1 MSKQEKK
8 PVSPARRRQNR
19 VILFCAV
26 LLVLTVAFVNI
37 RGLANSYYDS
47 FVRRGVD
54 VEEAVSYLQTAAQPG
69 DSPELAQ
76 LQADWDSW
84 RYSRL
89 RESVTVTARDGVEL
103 HGYLY
108 DEGSDVTAICI
119 PRFNGTGLDDLL
131 MGPWLNAETGCNILL
146 LDPRAHGESGG
157 DYFSYGWKES
167 EDLVCWL
174 DWADETLGKQTYL
187 LWGEGCGANTIL
199 FAAAAGS
206 LDGRAAYAVAE
217 SPYASF
223 HQEASHILWSR
234 YRLPEFPFLTLM
246 RWRLDHDGLGFTS
259 GDMELSA
266 ALSGKDCSVPVL
278 FLSSAEDAYI
288 PVEQTQAVYDL
299 YSGPKEQLQGGA
311 GHGTVV
317 ISCQEEL
324 QAMLAQWNG
333 QYVDAGG

>member
-119 PRFNGTGLDDLL
+119 PRFNGT
-131 MGPWLNAETGCNILL
+131 
-146 LDPRAHGESGG
+146 
-157 DYFSYGWKES
+157 
-167 EDLVCWL
+167 
-174 DWADETLGKQTYL
+174 
-187 LWGEGCGANTIL
+187 
-199 FAAAAGS
+199 
-206 LDGRAAYAVAE
+206 
-217 SPYASF
+217 
-223 HQEASHILWSR
+223 
-234 YRLPEFPFLTLM
+234 
-246 RWRLDHDGLGFTS
+246 
-259 GDMELSA
+259 
-266 ALSGKDCSVPVL
+266 
-278 FLSSAEDAYI
+278 
-288 PVEQTQAVYDL
+288 
-299 YSGPKEQLQGGA
+299 
-311 GHGTVV
+311 
-317 ISCQEEL
+317 
-324 QAMLAQWNG
+324 
-333 QYVDAGG
+333 